1 MDSVGWAESVSQSA
15 GRDLMKQILPEFD
28 AKFEVHSGKETKVRI
43 FLIPKGEI
51 VRSSVLSFHTTTIPR
66 ILLIR
71 AASRTEE
78 AMQLRGAAQPGHFQS
93 YEGNSF
99 SGFFYQKV

>member
-1 MDSVGWAESVSQSA
+1 MTELLTGLPVDSVGWAESVSQSA

-51 VRSSVLSFHTTTIPR
+51 VRSSVLSFHKTTIPR
-66 ILLIR
+66 ILLF
-71 AASRTEE
+71 
-78 AMQLRGAAQPGHFQS
+78 AQPAG
-93 YEGNSF
+93 
-99 SGFFYQKV
+99 QKKR